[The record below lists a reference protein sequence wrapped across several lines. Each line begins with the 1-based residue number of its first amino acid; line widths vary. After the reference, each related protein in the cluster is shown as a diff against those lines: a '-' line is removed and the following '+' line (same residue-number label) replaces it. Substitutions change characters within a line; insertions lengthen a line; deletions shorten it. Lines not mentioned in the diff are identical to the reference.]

1 MDLKLGVLAL
11 LEAKPEKAAEVKE
24 FLIGGKEVVDR
35 EPGTRTW
42 YAFQIDDTHFG
53 IFDSFA
59 DGDARRAHLGGEI
72 PKALGEVGP
81 GLLAK
86 EPELHTV
93 DLLAV
98 KREKGDVPS

>member
-1 MDLKLGVLAL
+1 MELKLGVLAL
-11 LEAKPEKAAEVKE
+11 LEAKPDQAGELKE
-24 FLIGGKEVVDR
+24 FLIGGKALVDL

-53 IFDSFA
+53 IFDTFA
-59 DGDARRAHLGGEI
+59 DEDARQAHLNGAI

-81 GLLAK
+81 NLLAK
-86 EPELHTV
+86 DPELSTI

-98 KREKGDVPS
+98 KHDKGD

>member
-1 MDLKLGVLAL
+1 MDLTLGVLAL

-42 YAFQIDDTHFG
+42 YAFQIDETHFG

-59 DGDARRAHLGGEI
+59 DQDARNVHLGGEI
-72 PKALGEVGP
+72 PRALGQVGP
-81 GLLAK
+81 DLLAT
-86 EPELHTV
+86 EPDLRTV

-98 KREKGDVPS
+98 KHEEDDIRS